1 MESLPTE
8 ILAHVFEQFSKCEIC
23 QKDCLR
29 ATKKWK
35 SLFRCSDTCARWSKI
50 IEGMPTYQ
58 FGCLSD
64 FQYWEET
71 RQLYYINHIMK
82 TTQWEDPRARIMR
95 QRLEQCNI
103 GKCFPDYNEII
114 SVTIDIKNARSLGLK
129 VLNLKQTFSNDF
141 LDKNGLIIHSID
153 QAGPVAL
160 NGKIKG
166 SRVNR
171 GIAGVQYTSK
181 LNEVGQKIWVQKIKY
196 NNNLT
201 KLPISLIKGLDENWK
216 GNSILQVNGI
226 DLNFPR
232 TFSDALQII
241 KDVVENPKFQTVEL
255 LINQNIDISGYIRF
269 GCCGN
274 YNQYPI

>member
-8 ILAHVFEQFSKCEIC
+8 ILAHLFEQFSKCEIC
-23 QKDCLR
+23 QKNCLR
-29 ATKKWK
+29 ATTKWK
-35 SLFRCSDTCARWSKI
+35 SLSMCFDTCARWSKI
-50 IEGMPTYQ
+50 LAGKPIYK
-58 FGCLSD
+58 FGWLSD
-64 FQYWEET
+64 SQYV
-71 RQLYYINHIMK
+71 
-82 TTQWEDPRARIMR
+82 
-95 QRLEQCNI
+95 I
-103 GKCFPDYNEII
+103 GKCFPDYQDII

-129 VLNLKQTFSNDF
+129 VLNLNQTFSNDF

-166 SRVNR
+166 SRVDR
-171 GIAGVQYTSK
+171 GITGVQYTSK
-181 LNEVGQKIWVQKIKY
+181 LNEAGQKIWVQ
-196 NNNLT
+196 NLLT
-201 KLPISLIKGLDENWK
+201 TPISKKLPTYLIKGLDENWK

-241 KDVVENPKFQTVEL
+241 KDVVENPKFHTVEL
-255 LINQNIDISGYIRF
+255 LINQNVDISGYIRF

>member
-1 MESLPTE
+1 MDVP
-8 ILAHVFEQFSKCEIC
+8 
-23 QKDCLR
+23 
-29 ATKKWK
+29 
-35 SLFRCSDTCARWSKI
+35 
-50 IEGMPTYQ
+50 
-58 FGCLSD
+58 
-64 FQYWEET
+64 
-71 RQLYYINHIMK
+71 
-82 TTQWEDPRARIMR
+82 QWEDPRARIMR

-129 VLNLKQTFSNDF
+129 VLNLNQTFSNDF

-166 SRVNR
+166 SRVDR
-171 GIAGVQYTSK
+171 GITGVQYTSK
-181 LNEVGQKIWVQKIKY
+181 LNEAGQKIWVQ
-196 NNNLT
+196 NLLT
-201 KLPISLIKGLDENWK
+201 TPISKKLPTYLIKGLDENWK

-241 KDVVENPKFQTVEL
+241 KDVVENPKFHTVEL
-255 LINQNIDISGYIRF
+255 LINQNVDISGYIKF

>member
-8 ILAHVFEQFSKCEIC
+8 ILVHVFEQFSNSKCEIC
-23 QKDCLR
+23 QKNCLR
-29 ATKKWK
+29 ATTKWK
-35 SLFRCSDTCARWSKI
+35 SLSMCFDTCARWSKI
-50 IEGMPTYQ
+50 LAGKPIYK
-58 FGCLSD
+58 FGWLSD
-64 FQYWEET
+64 SQYV
-71 RQLYYINHIMK
+71 
-82 TTQWEDPRARIMR
+82 
-95 QRLEQCNI
+95 I
-103 GKCFPDYNEII
+103 GKCFPDYQDII

-166 SRVNR
+166 SRVDR
-171 GIAGVQYTSK
+171 GITGVQYTSK
-181 LNEVGQKIWVQKIKY
+181 LNEAGQKIWVQ
-196 NNNLT
+196 NLLT
-201 KLPISLIKGLDENWK
+201 TPISKKLPTYLIKGLDENWK

-241 KDVVENPKFQTVEL
+241 KDVVENPKFHTVEL
-255 LINQNIDISGYIRF
+255 LINQNVDISGYIKF

>member
-1 MESLPTE
+1 MESLPAE

-35 SLFRCSDTCARWSKI
+35 SLFKCSDTCARWSKI

-64 FQYWEET
+64 SQYWEET
-71 RQLYYINHIMK
+71 RTAGGQLYYINHITK

-95 QRLEQCNI
+95 QRLEQRNI
-103 GKCFPDYNEII
+103 GKCFPDYNDII
-114 SVTIDIKNARSLGLK
+114 SVTIDIKNAKSLGLK
-129 VLNLKQTFSNDF
+129 VLNLMQKLTIDF
-141 LDKNGLIIHSID
+141 LNEHGLIIHSID

-160 NGKIKG
+160 DGK
-166 SRVNR
+166 
-171 GIAGVQYTSK
+171 
-181 LNEVGQKIWVQKIKY
+181 
-196 NNNLT
+196 
-201 KLPISLIKGLDENWK
+201 IKGLDENWI

-226 DLNFPR
+226 DLKFPM
-232 TFSDALQII
+232 TFADALGII
-241 KDVVENPKFQTVEL
+241 KDAVENPKFQTIQL
-255 LINQNIDISGYIRF
+255 IINQNVSISGYIRF
-269 GCCGN
+269 GCHGN

>member
-23 QKDCLR
+23 QKNCLR
-29 ATKKWK
+29 ATTKWK
-35 SLFRCSDTCARWSKI
+35 SLSMCFDTCARWSKI
-50 IEGMPTYQ
+50 LADKPIYK
-58 FGCLSD
+58 FGWLSNS
-64 FQYWEET
+64 QYV
-71 RQLYYINHIMK
+71 
-82 TTQWEDPRARIMR
+82 
-95 QRLEQCNI
+95 I
-103 GKCFPDYNEII
+103 GKCFPDHQDII

>member
-8 ILAHVFEQFSKCEIC
+8 ILAHLFEQFSKCEIC
-23 QKDCLR
+23 QKNCLR
-29 ATKKWK
+29 ATTKWK
-35 SLFRCSDTCARWSKI
+35 SLSMCFDTCVRWSKI
-50 IEGMPTYQ
+50 LAGKPIYK
-58 FGCLSD
+58 FGWLSHS
-64 FQYWEET
+64 QYV
-71 RQLYYINHIMK
+71 
-82 TTQWEDPRARIMR
+82 
-95 QRLEQCNI
+95 I
-103 GKCFPDYNEII
+103 GKCFPDHQDII

-129 VLNLKQTFSNDF
+129 VLNLKQTFSNDD

-160 NGKIKG
+160 NGKIK
-166 SRVNR
+166 SRVGR
-171 GIAGVQYTSK
+171 GVTGVQYTSK
-181 LNEVGQKIWVQKIKY
+181 LNEVGQRIRVQKILSR
-196 NNNLT
+196 NLK
-201 KLPISLIKGLDENWK
+201 KLPTPLIKGLDENWK

-241 KDVVENPKFQTVEL
+241 KDVVENPKFQTVQL
-255 LINQNIDISGYIRF
+255 LINQNVDISGYIRY

>member
-1 MESLPTE
+1 MESLPAE

-23 QKDCLR
+23 QKNCLR
-29 ATKKWK
+29 ATTKWK
-35 SLFRCSDTCARWSKI
+35 SLSICFDTCARWSKI
-50 IEGMPTYQ
+50 LAGKPIYK
-58 FGCLSD
+58 FGWLSD
-64 FQYWEET
+64 SQYV
-71 RQLYYINHIMK
+71 
-82 TTQWEDPRARIMR
+82 
-95 QRLEQCNI
+95 I
-103 GKCFPDYNEII
+103 GKCFPDHQDII

-160 NGKIKG
+160 NGKIN
-166 SRVNR
+166 SRAER
-171 GIAGVQYTSK
+171 GISGVQYTSK
-181 LNEVGQKIWVQKIKY
+181 LNEVGQRIRVQKL
-196 NNNLT
+196 LT
-201 KLPISLIKGLDENWK
+201 TPISKKLPTSLIKGLDENWK

-241 KDVVENPKFQTVEL
+241 KDVVENTKIQTVEL
-255 LINQNIDISGYIRF
+255 LINQNVDISGYIRF

>member
-8 ILAHVFEQFSKCEIC
+8 ILEHVFEQFSKCEIC
-23 QKDCLR
+23 QKNCLR
-29 ATKKWK
+29 ATTKWK
-35 SLFRCSDTCARWSKI
+35 SLSMCFDTCARWSKI
-50 IEGMPTYQ
+50 LAGKPIYK
-58 FGCLSD
+58 FGWLSD
-64 FQYWEET
+64 SQYV
-71 RQLYYINHIMK
+71 
-82 TTQWEDPRARIMR
+82 
-95 QRLEQCNI
+95 I
-103 GKCFPDYNEII
+103 GKCFPDHQDII

-201 KLPISLIKGLDENWK
+201 KLPTSLIKGLDENWK

-241 KDVVENPKFQTVEL
+241 KDVVENTKIQTVEL
-255 LINQNIDISGYIRF
+255 LINQNVDISGYIRF

>member
-1 MESLPTE
+1 MELLPAE

-35 SLFRCSDTCARWSKI
+35 SLFKCSDTCARWSKI
-50 IEGMPTYQ
+50 LADKPIYK
-58 FGCLSD
+58 FGWLSD
-64 FQYWEET
+64 SQYV
-71 RQLYYINHIMK
+71 
-82 TTQWEDPRARIMR
+82 
-95 QRLEQCNI
+95 I
-103 GKCFPDYNEII
+103 GKCFPDYQDII

-129 VLNLKQTFSNDF
+129 VLNLNQTFSRDF

-166 SRVNR
+166 RVNR

-181 LNEVGQKIWVQKIKY
+181 LNEVGQKIWVRKIKY

-201 KLPISLIKGLDENWK
+201 KLPTSLIKGLDENWK

-255 LINQNIDISGYIRF
+255 LINKNVDISGYIRF